1 MTHESKQFTARLDP
15 DLDTWVR
22 RRAMKNN
29 RSINQEIN
37 KLLGT
42 LKRLEEHRNERAVA
56 RTTAQS
62 VTPSTEIAGATTSC

>member
-22 RRAMKNN
+22 RRAIKNN

-42 LKRLEEHRNERAVA
+42 LKRLEELRNEKAAVRAA
-56 RTTAQS
+56 ALS
-62 VTPSTEIAGATTSC
+62 V